1 MPSTHMA
8 CAGLDMLP
16 AGLGLCGLFAAG
28 VPHGFFV
35 LSYFKSITYTL
46 DSAEWPCRFEGA
58 DFHFDKV
65 AF

>member
-1 MPSTHMA
+1 
-8 CAGLDMLP
+8 MLP